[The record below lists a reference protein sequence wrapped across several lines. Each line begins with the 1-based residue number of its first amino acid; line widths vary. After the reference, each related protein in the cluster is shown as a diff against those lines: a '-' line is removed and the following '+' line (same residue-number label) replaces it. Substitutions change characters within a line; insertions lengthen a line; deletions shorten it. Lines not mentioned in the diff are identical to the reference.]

1 MEPLLPTPSDSN
13 PNHQDQEPASSKLLD
28 ELLESTLSQRGKS
41 LSGEEWELLRNV
53 TIESDKSQIEF
64 TESTTRIIEAFL
76 FKRFP
81 KTLANQKNLRRM
93 SEGIAQTLC
102 GDPTS
107 RQRLAEFLQHLRAT
121 NSGA

>member
-1 MEPLLPTPSDSN
+1 MEPQRSTPSDSN
-13 PNHQDQEPASSKLLD
+13 GQHQDQEPASSKLID

-41 LSGEEWELLRNV
+41 LSGDEWELLHNV
-53 TIESDKSQIEF
+53 TIKSDESQMEF
-64 TESTTRIIEAFL
+64 AESTTRIIEAFL
-76 FKRFP
+76 YKRFP

-93 SEGIAQTLC
+93 SESIAQTLC

-107 RQRLAEFLQHLRAT
+107 RQRVVEFLQHLRAA